1 MTLSRRYAFR
11 LLGLVALLAFTAFF
25 FVPIIWLLRA
35 PSENDGTFGSLSA
48 FVRTFNTMITWQ
60 GGSLLIWMKNSAIYS
75 FGGVAIA
82 LALSIPAGYGLA
94 LTQFIGR
101 RALLAVTLVVMIM
114 PASALVLPLFLEA
127 YHVGLLNTRWSI
139 ILPFGLFPFGTYLTY
154 IFFSSTIPKE
164 LLAAARIDGAGEWGV
179 FRHIALPLAR
189 PIIALVGFF
198 ALVTDWN
205 NFLLPDVMTA
215 NDTTGARYP
224 LQLGLQQMVNVGVGG
239 TPWNSAMATIIAV
252 APVLVVFTFA
262 QRMLVR
268 GMFSGA
274 SKE

>member
-1 MTLSRRYAFR
+1 MTTRHVLR
-11 LLGLVALLAFTAFF
+11 LLGLAVLLGFAAFF

-35 PSENDGTFGSLSA
+35 PSQHEGTIGSLSA

-60 GGSLLIWMKNSAIYS
+60 GHSLLIWMKNSAIYS

-82 LALSIPAGYGLA
+82 LVLSIPAGYGLA

-101 RALLAVTLVVMIM
+101 RALLALTLVVMIM

-127 YHVGLLNTRWSI
+127 YHVGLLNTMWSI
-139 ILPFGLFPFGTYLTY
+139 VLPFGLFPFGTYLTY
-154 IFFSSTIPKE
+154 LFFSSTVPTD

-205 NFLLPDVMTA
+205 NFLLPDVMTV
-215 NDTTGARYP
+215 NDTTSARYP
-224 LQLGLQQMVNVGVGG
+224 LQLGLQQMVNGGVGG
-239 TPWNSAMATIIAV
+239 TPGNSAMATIIAV
-252 APVLVVFTFA
+252 APVLVVFMFA

-268 GMFSGA
+268 GLLAGA
-274 SKE
+274 SR